1 MIGSTGSTVEADFD
15 ERYSGRLSAAQAQ
28 LTWGNHMAIPD
39 YQTLM
44 LPLLKLLGDGRD
56 HRMPELVPE
65 ISKQFGLT
73 DSEQKELTP
82 SGKQT
87 IIRNRLGWARTYMK
101 KAGLIEHPK
110 RGVFRITAR
119 GQQVLGESPERIDV
133 QHLEKFP
140 EFIEFRNTHREKEQ
154 ASVQPDDQK
163 TPEEALDEAYEQM
176 RSSLEA
182 EILAA
187 VASSTPEFFE
197 RLVVDVLVH
206 MGYGGNRKDAGQAVG
221 KSGDGGIDGIIKED
235 KLGLD
240 TIFVQAKKWDG
251 PVHRPEI
258 QKFAGALQGVRAR
271 KGVFITTSLFS
282 DGASEYVQNID
293 SKIVLVDGKMLAGL
307 MIDHNVGVSAVATYE
322 VKRLDSD
329 YFEDD

>member
-1 MIGSTGSTVEADFD
+1 MIGSTGSTAEFDPVEPKSDRLLKAKAQST
-15 ERYSGRLSAAQAQ
+15 RGRD
-28 LTWGNHMAIPD
+28 MAIPD
-39 YQTLM
+39 YQTVM
-44 LPLLKLLGDGRD
+44 LPLLKLLADGKEY
-56 HRMPELVPE
+56 RMQELAPAICE
-65 ISKQFGLT
+65 QFDLSE
-73 DSEQKELTP
+73 SEQKELTP

-87 IIRNRLGWARTYMK
+87 VIRNRLGWARTYMK

-119 GQQVLGESPERIDV
+119 GRQLLSENPDCINV

-140 EFIEFRNTHREKEQ
+140 EFIEFRNTRRDKPVVPEQ
-154 ASVQPDDQK
+154 DTK
-163 TPEEALDEAYEQM
+163 TPEEALDAAYEQL
-176 RSSLEA
+176 RASLEA

-187 VASSTPEFFE
+187 VTSGTPEFFE

-240 TIFVQAKKWDG
+240 TIFVQAKKWDK
-251 PVHRPEI
+251 PVPRPEI

-271 KGVFITTSLFS
+271 KGVFITTSSFS
-282 DGASEYVQNID
+282 DGAVEYAHNIEN
-293 SKIVLVDGKMLAGL
+293 KIVLIDGKMLAGL
-307 MIDHNVGVSAVATYE
+307 MIDHNVGVSDVAAYE